1 MEVEAKRKTEKESRI
16 FQFIRLKS
24 SPIMSKK
31 SRLNSI
37 QINGCCDQK
46 KETNGMG
53 RNNPSGKCGRNSQAN
68 SHGGKRHVEKSP

>member
-16 FQFIRLKS
+16 FQFMRLKS

-31 SRLNSI
+31 SRLNPI
-37 QINGCCDQK
+37 QINECCDQK
-46 KETNGMG
+46 TNAMG

-68 SHGGKRHVEKSP
+68 SHGGKRQVEKSP